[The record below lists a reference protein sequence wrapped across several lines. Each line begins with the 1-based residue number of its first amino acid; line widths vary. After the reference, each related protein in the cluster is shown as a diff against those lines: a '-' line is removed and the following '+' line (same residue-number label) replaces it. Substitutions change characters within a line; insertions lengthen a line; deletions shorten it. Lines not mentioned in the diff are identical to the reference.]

1 MSRGCASR
9 TSGARRGTRAT
20 RGNSP
25 PLVAGGETVD
35 FLLMS
40 DLGETVNNSIESV
53 SDSQLHSRV
62 AILVA
67 VAATFMALCNVK
79 DGNIVQ
85 AMSQD
90 QARQVDAW
98 SYYQAKGIKLNL
110 VESARDQL
118 VLERSIVSG
127 AGASETRALI
137 DKKLAW
143 YDGQMKKYQSEKDE
157 IKATAEGLQ
166 QDYDRLNVRDD
177 QFDMAEAL
185 ISISLALFGI
195 TALTRKQPMLWV
207 AGLFAGLGVV
217 LGLAGFLGRNLHPD
231 FLARLLS

>member
-1 MSRGCASR
+1 
-9 TSGARRGTRAT
+9 
-20 RGNSP
+20 
-25 PLVAGGETVD
+25 
-35 FLLMS
+35 MS
-40 DLGETVNNSIESV
+40 DLGETVNNSIESA

-90 QARQVDAW
+90 QARQVDTW